1 MKLEDLLTPSGFKD
15 FMEINYSSTVQQMAE
30 KEVSEIEFL
39 DYLINSYNSILD
51 TIISNDIENN
61 INSDIIENQC
71 LLYRKSIEELISKK
85 NTLLG
90 QKMIEEKI
98 ELLNNQGTDYSEIKA
113 KQKIIYLH
121 ELGILDFIRNSY
133 KNVSV
138 LAIAEIL
145 SAITGENTTTLQ
157 PYINPI
163 FNKANSQDRNP
174 LSNTENV
181 ERVNNHL
188 NRKGF
193 K

>member
-1 MKLEDLLTPSGFKD
+1 MKLEDLLTPLGFKD

-30 KEVSEIEFL
+30 KGVSEIEFL
-39 DYLINSYNSILD
+39 DYLINSYYSILD
-51 TIISNDIENN
+51 SIIPNKNN
-61 INSDIIENQC
+61 VNSDIIENQC

-85 NTLLG
+85 NILLG

-133 KNVSV
+133 ENVSV

-157 PYINPI
+157 YSTRLIH
-163 FNKANSQDRNP
+163 R
-174 LSNTENV
+174 TEI
-181 ERVNNHL
+181 H
-188 NRKGF
+188 
-193 K
+193 